1 MSFGFPAYSNGSQT
15 FQVSQHQ
22 LIEITAK
29 ALKQLGWRHSNPFPN
44 SFLVHNTVNIWS
56 WGKKIRIDIADEGTV
71 SVSSKCAVVTQCF
84 DWGKNKRNVEKFFE
98 KLAQIMAAYPAPQLL
113 PIDYGRGMT
122 SPVERLIS
130 SDPETRR

>member
-44 SFLVHNTVNIWS
+44 SFLVHND
-56 WGKKIRIDIADEGTV
+56 RFHDR
-71 SVSSKCAVVTQCF
+71 F
-84 DWGKNKRNVEKFFE
+84 DRG
-98 KLAQIMAAYPAPQLL
+98 A
-113 PIDYGRGMT
+113 GRFLK
-122 SPVERLIS
+122 ER
-130 SDPETRR
+130 DDTRRLASISRG